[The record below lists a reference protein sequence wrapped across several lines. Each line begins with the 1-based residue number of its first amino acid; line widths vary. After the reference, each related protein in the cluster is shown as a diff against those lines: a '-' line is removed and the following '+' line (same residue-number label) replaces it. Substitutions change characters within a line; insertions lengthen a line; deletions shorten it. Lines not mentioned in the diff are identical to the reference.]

1 MKLLFCSALLC
12 CSAKA
17 AWVQHP
23 AVRFSGGATVPRAA
37 VAATATE
44 ADPSAVKEEKYEF
57 EAEVSK
63 VMDIIINSLYSDKVR
78 PPYPDRPWCASRQNG
93 AGVHT
98 SLPPSPLL
106 PSRLLPT
113 TRFRHHRRHRVQ
125 RTCRVPDRL
134 HHLRPRVCVAGHLPS
149 RADLERRGRVR

>member
-1 MKLLFCSALLC
+1 MVGELTAPWTRRAESDRTISASVAITERGNVQSRAVSDATVELTDPSMKLLFCSALLC

-78 PPYPDRPWCASRQNG
+78 PP
-93 AGVHT
+93 
-98 SLPPSPLL
+98 
-106 PSRLLPT
+106 
-113 TRFRHHRRHRVQ
+113 
-125 RTCRVPDRL
+125 
-134 HHLRPRVCVAGHLPS
+134 
-149 RADLERRGRVR
+149 

>member
-1 MKLLFCSALLC
+1 MEALHCSDDVLRMDDGLDIQPSRHAPFCRCRHHQGEVRARRNVQARAVADATGELTNLSMKLLFCSALLC

-44 ADPSAVKEEKYEF
+44 AEPSAVKEEKYEF

-78 PPYPDRPWCASRQNG
+78 PP
-93 AGVHT
+93 
-98 SLPPSPLL
+98 
-106 PSRLLPT
+106 
-113 TRFRHHRRHRVQ
+113 
-125 RTCRVPDRL
+125 
-134 HHLRPRVCVAGHLPS
+134 
-149 RADLERRGRVR
+149 

>member
-1 MKLLFCSALLC
+1 MPKRPVSGSLRDSDATVELTDPSMKLLFCSALLC

-78 PPYPDRPWCASRQNG
+78 PP
-93 AGVHT
+93 
-98 SLPPSPLL
+98 
-106 PSRLLPT
+106 
-113 TRFRHHRRHRVQ
+113 
-125 RTCRVPDRL
+125 
-134 HHLRPRVCVAGHLPS
+134 
-149 RADLERRGRVR
+149 

>member
-1 MKLLFCSALLC
+1 MRNSADDTNERDSTRWQVISASCRSPSPRTAAAPKRPVSGSLRDSDATVELTDPSMKLLFCSALLC

-78 PPYPDRPWCASRQNG
+78 PP
-93 AGVHT
+93 
-98 SLPPSPLL
+98 
-106 PSRLLPT
+106 
-113 TRFRHHRRHRVQ
+113 
-125 RTCRVPDRL
+125 
-134 HHLRPRVCVAGHLPS
+134 
-149 RADLERRGRVR
+149 

>member
-1 MKLLFCSALLC
+1 MSGRGFDPTHGSIGAAGATPDGDLNFSASEDKKDEPNVRGMLTSALLC

-78 PPYPDRPWCASRQNG
+78 PP
-93 AGVHT
+93 
-98 SLPPSPLL
+98 
-106 PSRLLPT
+106 
-113 TRFRHHRRHRVQ
+113 
-125 RTCRVPDRL
+125 
-134 HHLRPRVCVAGHLPS
+134 
-149 RADLERRGRVR
+149 